1 MKDRKSVVWRIIH
14 TSAWMRVLIYFVL
27 FALLILI
34 YTIIFHRLYP
44 QLEGTPV
51 DWSQSVLFV
60 IQTITTTGSLLT
72 YHSDEMILISSIM
85 MLSGVIMIFMVIP
98 LILTPYLVAMLRSG
112 PARRTPRALFHHTV
126 IVGNGELS
134 RALVESLSLS
144 DKEVLLVEEDET
156 AARELARKHR
166 HGAFVIWGDYDDP
179 QTWEQA
185 WIKNADFVILCEN
198 ERTTA
203 SIILGI
209 RGLTSARII
218 SIVDKISFD
227 RYLMYA
233 GAEYVLSPKQ
243 VTGRILARHAV
254 LNPAGDTEPAIPGL
268 DRLTINKDEFPE
280 KTLRLI
286 HIPVMPES
294 NAAGKKLGE
303 LDLYGQYGIT
313 APFIWKAG
321 RFISRPESSETID
334 TTTSLFLFGR
344 VDTLRRA
351 VHEEL
356 EVDKEQIGHAVIAGF
371 GDVGSAAY
379 TEMVASGI
387 SCVVVDAKKYDVNEV
402 VGNAED
408 EGVLR
413 EARIEEARF
422 CIVALNNDDV
432 NIFTTLM
439 ARNLNPGIRILAR
452 ANEPSSVEKLYR
464 AGADY
469 VALLPR
475 IGGQT
480 VGRIVLADTIT
491 VLVDLPDGEV
501 VVLKQVRHSTD
512 MTVGSAGGASG
523 VRFLGIE
530 APDRVII
537 APQKTEALREGDS
550 VIVAG
555 NIEQLKRFIRLF

>member
-1 MKDRKSVVWRIIH
+1 MKDRKSVVWQIIH
-14 TSAWMRVLIYFVL
+14 TSAWMRILIYFVL

-44 QLEGTPV
+44 QLEGTPA

-60 IQTITTTGSLLT
+60 IQTMTTTGSLLT
-72 YHSDEMILISSIM
+72 YHSDEMILFSSVM

-112 PARRTPRALFHHTV
+112 PARRTPHALYHQTV
-126 IVGNGELS
+126 IIGNGELS

-144 DKEVLLVEEDET
+144 DREVLLVEEDET
-156 AARELARKHR
+156 VARELARKHR
-166 HGAFVIWGDYDDP
+166 KGAFVIWGDYDDL

-185 WIKNADFVILCEN
+185 WIRNADFVILCEN

-209 RGLTSARII
+209 RGITPARII

-227 RYLMYA
+227 RYLRYA

-268 DRLTINKDEFPE
+268 DRLTINVDEFPE

-294 NAAGKKLGE
+294 KAAGKQLGE

-313 APFIWKAG
+313 SPFIWKAG
-321 RFISRPESSETID
+321 KFISRPDPSETLDI
-334 TTTSLFLFGR
+334 TTSLFLFGKA
-344 VDTLRRA
+344 DAIRRA

-379 TEMVASGI
+379 AEMMASGI
-387 SCVVVDAKKYDVNEV
+387 SCVVVDTKKYDVNEV
-402 VGNAED
+402 IGNAENED
-408 EGVLR
+408 VLR
-413 EARIEEARF
+413 EARIGEARF
-422 CIVALNNDDV
+422 CIVALNDDDV

-439 ARNLNPGIRILAR
+439 ARNLNCGIRILAR

-491 VLVDLPDGEV
+491 VLVDLPDGEM
-501 VVLKQVRHSTD
+501 VVLKQIRHPTD
-512 MTVGSAGGASG
+512 MTVGSVAGASG

-530 APDRVII
+530 APERVIV
-537 APQKTEALREGDS
+537 APKKTEALREGDS

-555 NIEQLKRFIRLF
+555 NTEQLKKFIRLF